1 MPPVTSVVARWGRAL
16 GTACRRVCFLP
27 RDRRGR
33 RRGGSTL
40 SCTVGHTPR
49 WVPAVPSCKRNLFR
63 CDSQSIIISEL
74 AAPARPARCC
84 RVPGAAAADAARTR
98 ERDRPPAPGANRAA
112 RNGRTRPFCFSN
124 PFTLPD
130 SGAITHGPIVSKPWC
145 AVSRLQRTVP
155 VATARTRHTRISS
168 TRPRRARRAHR
179 TALTS
184 GPPERRLAHAHK
196 FECALGHGR
205 SPTSQ
210 HFTPACQHWGFR
222 LRLASATP
230 QGAPPA
236 AAADSLSL
244 F

>member
-33 RRGGSTL
+33 RRGAPSPAPSATRLDGFPRFRVANVIFSAAIVKVSL
-40 SCTVGHTPR
+40 SLSSPR
-49 WVPAVPSCKRNLFR
+49 PLGL
-63 CDSQSIIISEL
+63 L
-74 AAPARPARCC
+74 AAAGRRRRGRRRP
-84 RVPGAAAADAARTR
+84 TR
-98 ERDRPPAPGANRAA
+98 RR
-112 RNGRTRPFCFSN
+112 RPFCFSN

-130 SGAITHGPIVSKPWC
+130 SRAITHGPIVSKPWC
-145 AVSRLQRTVP
+145 AVSRLKRTVP

-168 TRPRRARRAHR
+168 RPAAPAAHSSHFRPAR
-179 TALTS
+179 TAARTCTQV
-184 GPPERRLAHAHK
+184 RV
-196 FECALGHGR
+196 CLGHGR

-230 QGAPPA
+230 QGAA
-236 AAADSLSL
+236 AAAAAASLSL

>member
-33 RRGGSTL
+33 RRGAPSPAPSATRLDGFPRFRVANVIFSAAIVKVSLSLSSPRPLARLLAAAGRPPPRRRAPDAPDSTL
-40 SCTVGHTPR
+40 LLFKPFHLTGLRGDNARTHCIEAVVCGVKAQAHRACGHGPHTPH
-49 WVPAVPSCKRNLFR
+49 KNLVNSSR
-63 CDSQSIIISEL
+63 P
-74 AAPARPARCC
+74 AAP
-84 RVPGAAAADAARTR
+84 
-98 ERDRPPAPGANRAA
+98 PP
-112 RNGRTRPFCFSN
+112 
-124 PFTLPD
+124 
-130 SGAITHGPIVSKPWC
+130 
-145 AVSRLQRTVP
+145 
-155 VATARTRHTRISS
+155 
-168 TRPRRARRAHR
+168 R

-230 QGAPPA
+230 QGAPA
-236 AAADSLSL
+236 AALAASLSL